1 MADNF
6 QLKAII
12 SAVDKITPTL
22 RGINTAIRGTR
33 KALRDIGR
41 AGGELM
47 GKIGLPVGLSLGALV
62 YGVKAATTSILNY
75 GGAVQDASEKTGVH
89 TEALQAMRYQA
100 SLAGMTAEDLDEAM
114 VKLNKG
120 LAEAAAG
127 KDKSFAELMKKMNIP
142 LRDAKGNII
151 SVADAMPLIANAFEK
166 TTDPA
171 LRTRMAMELFSK
183 AGAKLIPW
191 LKEGKGGFY
200 AMMVEARRLG
210 IVISESSI
218 KAMDDLG
225 DEIGTVGQQI
235 RGQWGEIMGE
245 IAPLIKPL
253 ISDLKEWIAAN
264 KELIRAEVG
273 STIRDMATWLRAIDW
288 GKVRADIAG
297 VWTAIS
303 GFVDAVGGMRNVMIG
318 LGVAFLAGPLAALLS
333 IGAAVGRLGILFG
346 KLGLQALAWLVPLN
360 YGAIFGT
367 LAAWIGKVA
376 LAVRGLTVAMLAS
389 PWGIVIAAVAALGLI
404 IYNNWDK
411 IVGYVTE
418 AWARIKGVFEKD
430 WFSGLL
436 QFWLEVWQ
444 GFGNSIVGIIKSLV
458 PDFLMPEALKNF
470 QFEFASKRAA
480 EAGAP
485 SAAGALPAAAN
496 RPPTPLTGALQAAA
510 GRTNLQ
516 GDMTVRFENAPP
528 GMRVEQGRTNQPGV
542 GFNPD
547 VGYRSF
553 AIGAP

>member
-6 QLKAII
+6 QLKAVI
-12 SAVDKITPTL
+12 SAVDKVTPAL
-22 RGINTAIRGTR
+22 KGINRAIKGTH

-41 AGGELM
+41 AGGQLM
-47 GKIGLPVGLSLGALV
+47 GKIGLPMGLSLGALA
-62 YGVKAATTSILNY
+62 YGVKAATSSVLEY
-75 GGAVQDASEKTGVH
+75 GGAIQDASDKTGV
-89 TEALQAMRYQA
+89 AAGLLQAYRFGAEQA
-100 SLAGMTAEDLDEAM
+100 GVGAEELDEAL

-127 KDKSFAELMKKMNIP
+127 KDKGFAALMAKMKIP

-151 SVADAMPLIANAFEK
+151 SVAEAMPQIANAFEK

-171 LRTRMAMELFSK
+171 LRTRMAMELFGKS
-183 AGAKLIPW
+183 GAKLIPW
-191 LKEGKGGFY
+191 LKEGKGGLMEML
-200 AMMVEARRLG
+200 AEAERLG
-210 IVISESSI
+210 IGIDD
-218 KAMDDLG
+218 KAIGALDRFGNELG
-225 DEIGTVGQQI
+225 KVRWQV
-235 RGQWGEIMGE
+235 RAQWGRIVGE
-245 IAPLIKPL
+245 VTPMVLPLVKSL
-253 ISDLKEWIAAN
+253 QEWIAVN
-264 KELIRAEVG
+264 KEMIRAEVG
-273 STIRDMATWLRAIDW
+273 AWIGGIANELKNVNWKEFRADVKATWVAI
-288 GKVRADIAG
+288 K
-297 VWTAIS
+297 
-303 GFVDAVGGMRNVMIG
+303 GFVEAVGGMKNIFIG
-318 LGVAFLAGPLAALLS
+318 LAAVFLAGPLAALLS
-333 IGAAVGRLGILFG
+333 IGGAVGRLGILFG
-346 KLGLQALAWLVPLN
+346 RLGLQAIAWLVPLN

-367 LAAWIGKVA
+367 MAGLIGKVA
-376 LAVRGLTVAMLAS
+376 LAVKGLGMALLAS
-389 PWGIVIAAVAALGLI
+389 PWGIAIAAVALLGVMI
-404 IYNNWDK
+404 FNNWDK

-418 AWARIKGVFEKD
+418 AWGRIKGVFEKD

-458 PDFLMPEALKNF
+458 PASLLPDSLKNF

-485 SAAGALPAAAN
+485 TPAGALPAAAN

-547 VGYRSF
+547 VGYRSD
-553 AIGAP
+553 AYLAP

>member
-12 SAVDKITPTL
+12 SAVDKVTPAL
-22 RGINTAIRGTR
+22 KGINRAIKGTH

-41 AGGELM
+41 AGGQLM
-47 GKIGLPVGLSLGALV
+47 GKIGLPMGLSLGALA
-62 YGVKAATTSILNY
+62 YGVKAATSSVLEY
-75 GGAVQDASEKTGVH
+75 GGAIQDASDKTGV
-89 TEALQAMRYQA
+89 AAGLLQAYRFGAEQA
-100 SLAGMTAEDLDEAM
+100 GVGAEELDEAL

-127 KDKSFAELMKKMNIP
+127 KDKGFAALMAKMKIP

-151 SVADAMPLIANAFEK
+151 SVAEAMPLIANAFEK

-171 LRTRMAMELFSK
+171 LRTRMAMELFGK

-191 LKEGKGGFY
+191 LKEGKGGLMEML
-200 AMMVEARRLG
+200 AEAERLG
-210 IVISESSI
+210 IGI
-218 KAMDDLG
+218 DDTAIGALDRFG
-225 DEIGTVGQQI
+225 DELGKVRWQV
-235 RGQWGEIMGE
+235 RAQWGRIVGE
-245 IAPLIKPL
+245 VTPMILPLVKSL
-253 ISDLKEWIAAN
+253 QGWIAAN
-264 KELIRAEVG
+264 KEMIRTEVG
-273 STIRDMATWLRAIDW
+273 AWIGGIANELKGVNW
-288 GKVRADIAG
+288 KEFRAD
-297 VWTAIS
+297 VKKTWVAIK
-303 GFVDAVGGMRNVMIG
+303 GFVEAVGGMKNVFIG
-318 LGVAFLAGPLAALLS
+318 LAAVFLAGPLASLLS

-346 KLGLQALAWLVPLN
+346 RLGLQAIAWLVPLN

-367 LAAWIGKVA
+367 MAGLIGKVA
-376 LAVRGLTVAMLAS
+376 LAVKGLGVALLAS
-389 PWGIVIAAVAALGLI
+389 PWGIAIAAVAALGVI
-404 IYNNWDK
+404 VFNNWDK

-418 AWARIKGVFEKD
+418 AWGRIKGVFEKD

-458 PDFLMPEALKNF
+458 PASLLPDSLKNF

-480 EAGAP
+480 EAGTP
-485 SAAGALPAAAN
+485 TAGGGLPAAAT
-496 RPPTPLTGALQAAA
+496 RSPTPLTGALQAAA
-510 GRTNLQ
+510 GQQRLVGELNVNFK
-516 GDMTVRFENAPP
+516 DAPP
-528 GMRVEQGRTNQPGV
+528 GMRAEQGRTNQSGV

-553 AIGAP
+553 ATGAP

>member
-12 SAVDKITPTL
+12 SAVDKVTPAL
-22 RGINTAIRGTR
+22 KGINRAIKGTH

-41 AGGELM
+41 AGGDLM

-62 YGVKAATTSILNY
+62 YGVKAATASALEY
-75 GGAVQDASEKTGVH
+75 GGAIQDASDKTGV
-89 TEALQAMRYQA
+89 AVGMLQAYRFGAEQA
-100 SLAGMTAEDLDEAM
+100 GVGAEELDDAL

-120 LAEAAAG
+120 MAEAAAG
-127 KDKSFAELMKKMNIP
+127 KDKGFAALMAKMKIP
-142 LRDAKGNII
+142 LRDAKGNIT
-151 SVADAMPLIANAFEK
+151 SVADALPQIANAFEK

-171 LRTRMAMELFSK
+171 LRTRMAMELFGKS
-183 AGAKLIPW
+183 GAKLIPW
-191 LKEGKGGFY
+191 LKEGKGGLMEML
-200 AMMVEARRLG
+200 AEAERLG
-210 IVISESSI
+210 IGIDD
-218 KAMDDLG
+218 KAIGALDRFG
-225 DEIGTVGQQI
+225 DELGKVRWQV
-235 RGQWGEIMGE
+235 RAQWGRIIGE
-245 IAPLIKPL
+245 ISPMILPLVK
-253 ISDLKEWIAAN
+253 DLQEWIAAN

-273 STIRDMATWLRAIDW
+273 QTVRELAGWIKSIDW
-288 GKVRADIAG
+288 QQVRGDIASTWKA
-297 VWTAIS
+297 VT
-303 GFVDAVGGMRNVMIG
+303 GFVEAVGGMKNVFLG
-318 LGVAFLAGPLAALLS
+318 LGIAFLAGPLASLLS

-346 KLGLQALAWLVPLN
+346 RLGLQAIAWLVPLN

-367 LAAWIGKVA
+367 MAGLIGKVA
-376 LAVRGLTVAMLAS
+376 LAVKGLGVALLAS
-389 PWGIVIAAVAALGLI
+389 PWGIAIAAVAALGVI
-404 IYNNWDK
+404 VFNNWDK
-411 IVGYVTE
+411 IVGYVSG
-418 AWARIKGVFEKD
+418 AWERIKGVFEKD

-436 QFWLEVWQ
+436 QFWLEVFQ
-444 GFGNSIVGIIKSLV
+444 GFANGIVGIIKSLV
-458 PDFLMPEALKNF
+458 PDFLMPEGLKNF

>member
-12 SAVDKITPTL
+12 SAVDKVSPAL
-22 RGINTAIRGTR
+22 KGINRAIKGTH

-47 GKIGLPVGLSLGALV
+47 GKIGLPLGLSLGALA
-62 YGVKAATTSILNY
+62 YGVKSATSAILDY
-75 GGAVQDASEKTGVH
+75 GGAVQDASDKTGL
-89 TEALQAMRYQA
+89 EAENLQAMRYQA
-100 SLAGMTAEDLDEAM
+100 SLAGMAAEDLDDAM

-127 KDKSFAELMKKMNIP
+127 KDESFAGLMKKMKIP
-142 LRDAKGNII
+142 LKDAKGNII
-151 SVADAMPLIANAFEK
+151 SVAEAMPQIANAFEK

-171 LRTRMAMELFSK
+171 LRTRMAIELFGK

-210 IVISESSI
+210 VVISEQAI
-218 KAMDDLG
+218 KSMDDLG

-235 RGQWGEIMGE
+235 RGQWGEVMGE

-253 ISDLKEWIAAN
+253 VSSLKEWIAAN

-273 STIRDMATWLRAIDW
+273 QTVRELAGWIKSIDW
-288 GKVRADIAG
+288 GRVRGDIVATWKA
-297 VWTAIS
+297 VS
-303 GFVDAVGGMRNVMIG
+303 GFVAAVGGMRNVFIG
-318 LGVAFLAGPLAALLS
+318 LGIAFLAGPLAALLS
-333 IGAAVGRLGILFG
+333 IGGAVVRLGVLFG
-346 KLGLQALAWLVPLN
+346 TLGVQAIAWLVPLN

-367 LAAWIGKVA
+367 LAGLIGKVA
-376 LAVRGLTVAMLAS
+376 IAVRGLGIALLAS
-389 PWGIVIAAVAALGLI
+389 PWGIAIAAVAALALI
-404 IYNNWDK
+404 VYNNWDK
-411 IVGYVTE
+411 IVGYVSG
-418 AWARIKGVFEKD
+418 AWDRIKGVFEKD

-436 QFWLEVWQ
+436 QGWLEVWQ
-444 GFGNSIVGIIKSLV
+444 GFGNSIVGILKSLV
-458 PDFLMPEALKNF
+458 PDFLMPDSLKNF

-480 EAGAP
+480 GETPLA
-485 SAAGALPAAAN
+485 AAGALPAAA
-496 RPPTPLTGALQAAA
+496 G

-528 GMRVEQGRTNQPGV
+528 GMRVEPGSTNQPGV

-547 VGYRSF
+547 VGYRS
-553 AIGAP
+553 AAYGAP

>member
-6 QLKAII
+6 QLKAVI
-12 SAVDKITPTL
+12 SAVDKVTPAL
-22 RGINTAIRGTR
+22 KGINRAIKGTH

-41 AGGELM
+41 AGGQLM
-47 GKIGLPVGLSLGALV
+47 GKIGLPMGLSLGALA
-62 YGVKAATTSILNY
+62 YGVKAATSSVLEY
-75 GGAVQDASEKTGVH
+75 GGAIQDASDKTGV
-89 TEALQAMRYQA
+89 AAGLLQAYRFGAEQA
-100 SLAGMTAEDLDEAM
+100 GVGAEELDEAL

-127 KDKSFAELMKKMNIP
+127 KDKGFAALMAKMKIP

-151 SVADAMPLIANAFEK
+151 SVAEAMPQIANAFEK

-171 LRTRMAMELFSK
+171 LRTRMAMELFGKS
-183 AGAKLIPW
+183 GAKLIPW
-191 LKEGKGGFY
+191 LKEGKGGLMEML
-200 AMMVEARRLG
+200 AEAERLG
-210 IVISESSI
+210 IGIDD
-218 KAMDDLG
+218 KAIGALDRFG
-225 DEIGTVGQQI
+225 DELGKVRWQV
-235 RGQWGEIMGE
+235 RAQWGRIVGE
-245 IAPLIKPL
+245 VTPMVLPLVKSL
-253 ISDLKEWIAAN
+253 QEWIAVN
-264 KELIRAEVG
+264 KEMIRAEVG
-273 STIRDMATWLRAIDW
+273 AWIGGIANELKNVNWKEFRADVKATWVAI
-288 GKVRADIAG
+288 K
-297 VWTAIS
+297 
-303 GFVDAVGGMRNVMIG
+303 GFVEAVGGMKNIFIG
-318 LGVAFLAGPLAALLS
+318 LAAVFLAGPLAALLS
-333 IGAAVGRLGILFG
+333 IGGAVGRLGILFG
-346 KLGLQALAWLVPLN
+346 RLGLQAIAWLVPLN

-367 LAAWIGKVA
+367 MAGLIGKVA
-376 LAVRGLTVAMLAS
+376 LAVKGLGMALLAS
-389 PWGIVIAAVAALGLI
+389 PWGIAIAAVALLGVMI
-404 IYNNWDK
+404 FNNWDK

-418 AWARIKGVFEKD
+418 AWGRIKGVFEKD

-458 PDFLMPEALKNF
+458 PASLLPDSLKNF

-485 SAAGALPAAAN
+485 TPAGALPAAAN